1 METRGRK
8 RDGGSFMSSSWSCKN
23 PASEQQWR
31 LPNATALPQVLSIRL
46 WNDARMAAGSPL
58 IGIWASGH
66 RKCRAKAEIC
76 HGSFPLA
83 SLKFAW
89 SDENAKAALKA
100 MVSMHAR
107 SSWALILVHAI
118 VFEILRDHCIRNM
131 YNEKMLL
138 FVGVKYFINACAC
151 ECLMVSCSCDIKSIS
166 NLLWLSAFERKLIT
180 KNHNFVSNNN

>member
-1 METRGRK
+1 M
-8 RDGGSFMSSSWSCKN
+8 
-23 PASEQQWR
+23 
-31 LPNATALPQVLSIRL
+31 
-46 WNDARMAAGSPL
+46 AGSKCHCITPSSL
-58 IGIWASGH
+58 NPTMKRCPNGSWIASYRNMGF
-66 RKCRAKAEIC
+66 RSSEMQSKSGNLPWELSSGLTKIC
-76 HGSFPLA
+76 MKWWKREGCS
-83 SLKFAW
+83 
-89 SDENAKAALKA
+89 KA